1 MIRFTSVA
9 LAGFILLGACAAP
22 HQDQHTMG
30 NVDAITP
37 FRPVSTYSIVA
48 RDGATGQLGVAVQS
62 HWFSVG
68 AIVPWAES
76 GVGAVATQSLAN
88 PAYGYDGLDL
98 MRSGKTAGQAL
109 KALLAIDDNAAVRQ
123 VGMIDAQ
130 GNVASHTGERCIAFA
145 DHLSGKTKDESV
157 YTCQANIMAD
167 EGVPEAMAKAFEASD
182 GDLAERLLDAL
193 DAAQAAGGDLRG
205 MQSAA
210 ILVVRGEPS
219 GVAFKDKLV
228 DLRVEDHKAP
238 LEELRRL
245 LKLHSAYEHADLADS
260 AMTDGNYDEALRHQR
275 EAQRLSNNKPELAF
289 WTAVSL
295 TNLGQVDKALPIFAD
310 AFRGDPNLREL
321 ARRLPPSKLLTED
334 PDILARILAQ

>member
-1 MIRFTSVA
+1 MTQRSMPVVCA
-9 LAGFILLGACAAP
+9 LS
-22 HQDQHTMG
+22 
-30 NVDAITP
+30 AITLGGCASIPAQQQDPLVP

-48 RDGATGQLGVAVQS
+48 RDAETGQLGVAVQS

-68 AIVPWAES
+68 SVVPWAES

-98 MRSGKTAGQAL
+98 MRSGKTAPQAL

-130 GNVASHTGERCIAFA
+130 GNVASHTGDRCIAHA
-145 DHLSGKTKDESV
+145 NHLSGKADDESV

-167 EGVPEAMAKAFEASD
+167 EGVPEAMAKAFNASK

-193 DAAQAAGGDLRG
+193 DAAQHAGGDLRG

-210 ILVVRGEPS
+210 ILVVAGEPS
-219 GVAFKDKLV
+219 GVPYKDKLV
-228 DLRVEDHKAP
+228 DLRVEDHERP
-238 LEELRRL
+238 LAEIRRL
-245 LKLHSAYEHADLADS
+245 LKLHSAYEASDLADA
-260 AMTDGNYDEALRHQR
+260 AMSEGDFEGALRHQR
-275 EAQRLSNNKPELAF
+275 EAQRLSDNKPELAF
-289 WTAVSL
+289 WTAVSMV
-295 TNLGQVDKALPIFAD
+295 NVGQVDKALPIFEQ
-310 AFRGDPNLREL
+310 AFKGDPNLREL
-321 ARRLPPSKLLTED
+321 ARRLPDAKLLTDD